1 MQSLTCWYALQTRS
15 NLEKSVVNELD
26 SKGIPT
32 FCPSFSE
39 SHQWADRKKTIERP
53 VFPGYVFTRFCD
65 PSPVKLRVLQ
75 TNGVVRILGMGKL
88 IEPIPDEQIESIRR
102 MLTSGKVCF
111 PHPFLQE
118 GSRVRVKRGPLK
130 DIEGTL
136 VRIKQQTRLV
146 LSVDLISH
154 SVATEVDM
162 ADVEVVASRNRSITS
177 ICA

>member
-1 MQSLTCWYALQTRS
+1 MPSVGCWYALQTRS
-15 NLEKSVVNELD
+15 NLEKSVVSELD
-26 SKGIPT
+26 SKGIET
-32 FCPSFSE
+32 FCPTFVE

-65 PSPVKLRVLQ
+65 LSPVRLRVLQ

-88 IEPIPDEQIESIRR
+88 IEPIPDQQVESIRR

-111 PHPFLQE
+111 PHPFLHE
-118 GSRVRVKRGPLK
+118 GARVRVRCGPLK

-136 VRIKQQTRLV
+136 IRIKQQTRLV

-154 SVATEVDM
+154 SVATEVDL
-162 ADVEVVASRNRSITS
+162 ADVEVIASQKQSITS